1 MLIQTDKTELGDGKL
16 GNGDE
21 ILAREREKT
30 TAMLETKKVKD
41 QKTLEDRQ
49 AAMGRVLPTGEFI
62 RLLQKICPGL
72 IVEPG
77 GYPNAVALRR
87 WINGEKKYVTGFELG
102 YIPEYSSII
111 PDENGLPF
119 KEVRGWRNVLVA
131 LTKQGLI
138 NMDALTKEFGRT
150 QNNVH
155 GKFIDSQLQG
165 RN

>member
-1 MLIQTDKTELGDGKL
+1 MLIQTDKSELGDKKL
-16 GNGDE
+16 GNKDE
-21 ILAREREKT
+21 ILAREKEKNK
-30 TAMLETKKVKD
+30 ALLASRKVKD
-41 QKTLEDRQ
+41 QAVLEDRE
-49 AAMGRVLPTGEFI
+49 AAKGQVLHTGDFI

-87 WINGEKKYVTGFELG
+87 WVNGEKKYVTGFELG

-119 KEVRGWRNVLVA
+119 KEVRGWRNVLVS

-138 NMDALTKEFGRT
+138 NMEALKREFGRT

-165 RN
+165 R